1 MVAEIQGTNYL
12 HDSGQAAFPMKGRY
26 YTNWGRIVQIMV
38 FYPLMCY
45 FLLALKHS
53 LYFNTII
60 LNIFYV
66 PVITYFPLNRE

>member
-1 MVAEIQGTNYL
+1 
-12 HDSGQAAFPMKGRY
+12 MKGRY